1 MSVTAK
7 PAAPVISA
15 SLSDIYQGVSVSLS
29 CDTSSVS
36 TMTLTYQWFLG
47 GTQLSGEFSSTY
59 AISSASASDDGIY
72 TCKALVSDTV
82 FSDVSTGFTVSVRR
96 KYQIRLP
103 TDIHCFCL
111 PDKIFLIVA
120 FSNC

>member
-1 MSVTAK
+1 MCLLLLYDLLLLHIAK

-29 CDTSSVS
+29 CDTTSVS

-72 TCKALVSDTV
+72 TCKALVSDSV
-82 FSDVSTGFTVSVRR
+82 FSDFATGFTVSVRR
-96 KYQIRLP
+96 K
-103 TDIHCFCL
+103 
-111 PDKIFLIVA
+111 LIVICLSSLHCIA
-120 FSNC
+120 ELE